1 MKTLKSVM
9 FGLALLVACTAAK
22 AINKPTPATLT
33 KNDVLEIY
41 VNAVIHGKI
50 DGLDKIL
57 ADDVHYKM
65 YRGDN
70 IITLNKKRILES
82 FKASEN
88 VEQDCKYTTSVVED
102 NSEGMVVRL
111 EMKYGNYVRT
121 NLITISLDRPDWKI
135 TNIETQAS

>member
-41 VNAVIHGKI
+41 LNAVIHGKI

-57 ADDVHYKM
+57 SDDVHYKM

-70 IITLNKKRILES
+70 VVNLNKKRILES

-88 VEQDCKYTTSVVED
+88 IEQDCKYTTSIVED
-102 NSEGMVVRL
+102 NNDGMVVKL
-111 EMKYGNYVRT
+111 EMKYGNYTRV
-121 NLITISLDRPDWKI
+121 NLITISSDRPDWKI
-135 TNIETQAS
+135 TKIEIPAS